1 EPEHQP
7 AVVAIAAVAAT
18 ERLLVVLA
26 AREALRE
33 PGAAP
38 RVQRELRVPSEQAER
53 LTRGGGAEAR
63 QREQAIA
70 HDLGRSVGRLE
81 EGVRVA
87 SLGEPDSERVQ
98 RRGAVAGTHGLP
110 KKLRIPGG
118 ADLRGGEGR
127 LAAGTRRAKA
137 LGQTPHHAPGG
148 GPRAVGGQ
156 EELRQILEDRRR
168 AQQAPGAA
176 PSHPGTLG
184 IGPAQAPER
193 RQVILQPQHA
203 AQGAAHSSQ
212 LGARQG
218 TLGAD
223 RRSQRV
229 PVLRHLDVTGPIP
242 DREHRREAAGR
253 FGPAV
258 GTEIDEAVPEER
270 EPELER
276 RRDAQGEP
284 RSVQAPRL
292 SSVRTS
298 LLTALSVSNTPIP
311 LRALASKSG

>member
-1 EPEHQP
+1 
-7 AVVAIAAVAAT
+7 
-18 ERLLVVLA
+18 
-26 AREALRE
+26 
-33 PGAAP
+33 
-38 RVQRELRVPSEQAER
+38 
-53 LTRGGGAEAR
+53 
-63 QREQAIA
+63 
-70 HDLGRSVGRLE
+70 
-81 EGVRVA
+81 
-87 SLGEPDSERVQ
+87 
-98 RRGAVAGTHGLP
+98 
-110 KKLRIPGG
+110 
-118 ADLRGGEGR
+118 
-127 LAAGTRRAKA
+127 AKA

-156 EELRQILEDRRR
+156 EALRQVLEDRRR
-168 AQQAPGAA
+168 AQHAPGAA

-193 RQVILQPQHA
+193 RQVVLQPQHA

-218 TLGAD
+218 PLGAD

-229 PVLRHLDVTGPIP
+229 PVLCHLDVTGPIP

-311 LRALASKSG
+311 LRALASKSGTFIGLMSARSSSTGTTLGKSRLLYWITYGIFSSE